1 MRQALESRDAAVQSV
16 RRPSWPTL
24 AAIGSAAIVALLYV
38 SPVLKDVLRTG
49 LDWPIWLDH
58 PEGVSLTAYG
68 RWWVLPPHAYL
79 SDGVSGEFPVYVY
92 YLSDS
97 LINLVAEATSA
108 PPMTVQAVVYGP
120 ALAFAFLLLN
130 YFSIRAV
137 VRDSRVALVAS
148 LLLSLGASSILIDR
162 HDPVSG
168 LPLNS
173 VLHVPFRV
181 ITLATA
187 QSLGWVLLLP
197 CLALAERGY
206 RRFTPLRAA
215 AAGALLAALF
225 HVHTLT
231 FVNAAAALLGYAVF
245 ANLLERPRD
254 RRFSLWLG
262 ALGLVGIGFVVLA
275 LRPAFPFA
283 GLVALGGAAL
293 AATFLLD
300 PNKAFYLWCYGVA
313 ALLAL
318 PYVLKV
324 APYAR
329 ELAAVQATWS
339 SIQMMAVGLSGFLLY
354 FAAYL
359 AAAALAFRYWRDRA
373 LVPWLLGLL
382 VPTALL
388 ALNHLWHW
396 GNHPYRFA
404 IHMLFP
410 LAILAALGLRDAPRR
425 WAVPIGLWLCAVCL
439 YDAGGLLFGR
449 TGTVLFRVADA
460 ERASFLQSV
469 RAATKPFEGS
479 GLRLLAPVELA
490 YPRGVLQAAMLMN
503 YSRIPGFVPDF
514 RHVLW
519 RERYFNRLGLFCFL
533 FPGYPNDD
541 YVWNRR
547 ACEEPLDPEPELAV
561 IREPRLRTE
570 ILPVYGIA
578 FAGGPGKPFS
588 ALLKQ
593 ASPRYGWPIVA
604 SNDSAALVRTDAAR
618 LPGVARLSPGRAPA
632 GRFAIRVETD
642 APGPQLIL
650 LGGRRLGERAPTVTL
665 DGRALSGGRRSP
677 NWAAFEADLGP
688 GPHLL
693 ELPSLASG
701 AEPEADYLYFAA
713 VVSRERA
720 GRYLGSDADASGPAR

>member
-1 MRQALESRDAAVQSV
+1 VK
-16 RRPSWPTL
+16 RPSWPTL
-24 AAIGSAAIVALLYV
+24 AAIGCAALLAFLYV
-38 SPVLKDVLRTG
+38 SPVLKDVRRTG

-68 RWWVLPPHAYL
+68 RWWVLPPHSYL

-97 LINLVAEATSA
+97 LINLVAEALGA
-108 PPMTVQAVVYGP
+108 PPMTVQAVLYGP
-120 ALAFAFLLLN
+120 ALAFGFLLLN

-137 VRDSRVALVAS
+137 VRDPRVALGAS
-148 LLLSLGASSILIDR
+148 LLLSLGASSILVDR
-162 HDPVSG
+162 PDPVSG

-197 CLALAERGY
+197 CLGVTERAY
-206 RRFTPLRAA
+206 RGFTPLKAG

-231 FVNAAAALLGYAVF
+231 FVNAAAAQLAYLVF

-254 RRFSLWLG
+254 RRFVLWLASL
-262 ALGLVGIGFVVLA
+262 ALVAIGFVFLA
-275 LRPAFPFA
+275 SRAAFPFA

-313 ALLAL
+313 SLLAL
-318 PYVLKV
+318 PYVLTV

-329 ELAAVQATWS
+329 ELAAVQATWA
-339 SIQMMAVGLSGFLLY
+339 SIQLMAVGLSGFLLY
-354 FAAYL
+354 FAGYL
-359 AAAALAFRYWRDRA
+359 AAAALACFYWRDRVV
-373 LVPWLLGLL
+373 LPWVLGLL

-388 ALNHLWHW
+388 AVNHLWHW

-410 LAILAALGLRDAPRR
+410 LAILAALGLREAPRR
-425 WAVPIGLWLCAVCL
+425 WAVPIGAWLCAVCL
-439 YDAGGLLFGR
+439 YDAGGLVLNR
-449 TGTVLFRVADA
+449 TGAVLFRIADQ
-460 ERASFLQSV
+460 ERASFLESV
-469 RAATKPFEGS
+469 RAATKPATGS
-479 GLRLLAPVELA
+479 GLRLLAPPELG

-519 RERYFNRLGLFCFL
+519 RERYFNRMGLFCFL

-547 ACEEPLDPEPELAV
+547 ACEEALDPEPELAV
-561 IREPRLRTE
+561 IREPRLKTE

-588 ALLKQ
+588 AHLKE
-593 ASPRYGWPIVA
+593 ASRRYDWPLVA

-618 LPGVARLSPGRAPA
+618 LPGVARLGPATAPA
-632 GRFAIRVETD
+632 GRFGIRIETD
-642 APGPQLIL
+642 SPGPQLIL
-650 LGGRRLGERAPTVTL
+650 LGGRRLDERASSIRL
-665 DGRALSGGRRSP
+665 DGRTLAGGRRSP
-677 NWAAFEADLGP
+677 NWAALEAEIGP

-693 ELPSLASG
+693 ELPSLDSG

-720 GRYLGSDADASGPAR
+720 GGYLGPDAHTGELTR